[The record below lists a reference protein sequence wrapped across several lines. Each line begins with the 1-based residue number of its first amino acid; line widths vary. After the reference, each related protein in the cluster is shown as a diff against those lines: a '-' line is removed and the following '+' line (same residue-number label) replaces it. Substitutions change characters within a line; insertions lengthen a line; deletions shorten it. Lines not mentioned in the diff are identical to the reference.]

1 MKYYLEFKAK
11 PSEDLAPEIII
22 SQAFSLCHLEI
33 VRLKSNDI
41 GVSFPQADK
50 SLGGVM
56 RIHGSQSELE
66 SIERKCSSLLDYC
79 RINPCR
85 EVPSDCSWRVVKRIQ
100 PLMSASKIRRLV
112 KRGSI
117 TEQEATKRLAMSP
130 ELSYPYLQLRSSS
143 TNQNFR
149 IFVSQTPTDAPGEAA
164 KYSSYGLGG
173 AVPWF

>member
-1 MKYYLEFKAK
+1 MNYYLEFKAK

-33 VRLKSNDI
+33 VRLKSNVI

-50 SLGGVM
+50 SLGDVM

-66 SIERKCSSLLDYC
+66 LIAAKCSSLLDYC
-79 RINPCR
+79 RMTPCR
-85 EVPSDCSWRVVKRIQ
+85 EVPSDCSWRLVKRIQ
-100 PLMSASKIRRLV
+100 PLMSAAKIRRLM

-117 TEQEATKRLAMSP
+117 TEQEATERLAMPS
-130 ELSYPYLQLRSSS
+130 ELSYPYLRLRSSS
-143 TNQNFR
+143 SNQNFR
-149 IFVSQTPTDAPGEAA
+149 IFVSQIPTDVPREAP